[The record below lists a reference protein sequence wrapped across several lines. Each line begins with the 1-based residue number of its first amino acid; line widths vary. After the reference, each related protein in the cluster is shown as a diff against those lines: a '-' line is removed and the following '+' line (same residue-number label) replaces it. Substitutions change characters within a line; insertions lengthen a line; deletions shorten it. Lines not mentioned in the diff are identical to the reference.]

1 MPNDRLPTPERVL
14 VVAAHPD
21 DIEFGAAGTV
31 ARWVDE
37 GAEVRYLL
45 MTRGDKGS
53 DNPAADPVALA
64 ALRETEQRAAA
75 GEIGVAVVDFLG
87 EPDGQVEP
95 TLRLRERVTRAIRA
109 FQPEIVMSHDPT
121 VLFVNNEWINH
132 PDHRAAGTVV
142 VDAVFPTARDPLN
155 FPEHLAAGLSAWKV
169 AELFLWSTNEA
180 NQLVDI
186 GATLER
192 KIAAL
197 AHHASQFR
205 DFAETARWLRRG
217 AEELGERAGYPAAEG
232 YRRVMLAR

>member
-31 ARWVDE
+31 ARWVEE
-37 GAEVRYLL
+37 GADVRYLL

-53 DNPAADPVALA
+53 DDPAADPIALA
-64 ALRETEQRAAA
+64 ALREREQRAAA
-75 GEIGVAVVDFLG
+75 AEIGVSAVEFLD

-95 TLRLRERVTRAIRA
+95 SLRLRECVTRAIRTYR
-109 FQPEIVMSHDPT
+109 PEIVMSHDPT
-121 VLFVNNEWINH
+121 VLFVNNEWVNH
-132 PDHRAAGTVV
+132 PDHRAVGTVV

-155 FPEHLAAGLSAWKV
+155 FPEHVAAGLAAWKV

-186 GATLER
+186 GATLDR
-192 KIAAL
+192 KLAAL

-205 DFAETARWLRRG
+205 DFGETARWLRRG
-217 AEELGERAGYPAAEG
+217 AEELGERAGYVAAEG
-232 YRRVMLAR
+232 FRRVMLAR

>member
-31 ARWVDE
+31 ARWIGE
-37 GAEVRYLL
+37 GASVQYLL

-53 DNPAADPVALA
+53 DNPAADPAALA
-64 ALRETEQRAAA
+64 RLREGEQRAAA
-75 GEIGVAVVDFLG
+75 AEIGVTEVEFLE

-95 TLRLRERVTRAIRA
+95 SLRLRERVTRAIRA

-121 VLFVNNEWINH
+121 VLFVNNEWVNH
-132 PDHRAAGTVV
+132 PDHRAVGTVV

-155 FPEHLAAGLSAWKV
+155 FPEHLAAGLAAWKV

-186 GATLER
+186 GETIER

-205 DFAETARWLRRG
+205 DFGETARWLRRG

-232 YRRVMLAR
+232 FRRVMLAR